1 MKMKYTWTTQ
11 YTLDITDEDFKEM
24 VREAQRLER
33 VDEFDEDEAVSAAV
47 QDYIAS
53 LDDEIVYTITEKI
66 IQEIEYEVI
75 AYLNN

>member
-1 MKMKYTWTTQ
+1 MKYTWTTQ

-53 LDDEIVYTITEKI
+53 LDDEIVYTITERI
-66 IQEIEYEVI
+66 IQESEYEVI

>member
-1 MKMKYTWTTQ
+1 MKYTWTTKH
-11 YTLDITDEDFKEM
+11 TLDITNEDFKEM

>member
-1 MKMKYTWTTQ
+1 MKYTWTTQ

>member
-53 LDDEIVYTITEKI
+53 LDDEIVYTITERI

>member
-1 MKMKYTWTTQ
+1 MKYTWTTQ

-33 VDEFDEDEAVSAAV
+33 VDEFDEDEAVSATV

-53 LDDEIVYTITEKI
+53 LDDEIVYTITERI

>member
-1 MKMKYTWTTQ
+1 MKYTWTTQ
-11 YTLDITDEDFKEM
+11 YTLDITDKDFKEM

>member
-1 MKMKYTWTTQ
+1 MKYTWTTKH
-11 YTLDITDEDFKEM
+11 TLDITNEDFKEM

-53 LDDEIVYTITEKI
+53 LDDEIVYTITERI

>member
-1 MKMKYTWTTQ
+1 MKYTWTTK
-11 YTLDITDEDFKEM
+11 YTLDITNEDFKEM
-24 VREAQRLER
+24 TREAQRLER

>member
-1 MKMKYTWTTQ
+1 MKYTWTTQ

-53 LDDEIVYTITEKI
+53 LDDEIVYTITERI

>member
-1 MKMKYTWTTQ
+1 MKYAWTTKH
-11 YTLDITDEDFKEM
+11 TLDITNEEFKEM

-53 LDDEIVYTITEKI
+53 LDEEIFYTITEKI

>member
-1 MKMKYTWTTQ
+1 MKYTWTTKH
-11 YTLDITDEDFKEM
+11 TLDITNEEFKEM

-33 VDEFDEDEAVSAAV
+33 VDGFDEDEAVNAAV

-53 LDDEIVYTITEKI
+53 LDEEIFYTITEKI

>member
-1 MKMKYTWTTQ
+1 MKYTWTTK
-11 YTLDITDEDFKEM
+11 YTLDITNEDFKEM
-24 VREAQRLER
+24 TREAQRLER

-53 LDDEIVYTITEKI
+53 LDDEIVYTITERI